1 MKKLFKLFTLIGLL
15 CMVGL
20 NATAATF
27 ANTPKVKNIRVREIV
42 DSNNGTSYKIVVVV
56 KHDDAD
62 QVAYVEV
69 TVDPI
74 DKSPEPSA
82 KSFTLKPVNNN
93 ENRFVSTDLT
103 FKTSALDF
111 EYRVTATMYDEKGN
125 KVGEPE
131 TAWVTVD
138 AKGENH
144 EPDAC
149 NSKLTMDGATIKS
162 TADEKGNQNIHFD
175 LPLQAKKGNPSVSFY
190 KMTEWTHVA
199 ITHSNAKTGYIQ
211 TVSVTPRF
219 NEKTGT
225 FEADYSFTNT
235 DKENYW
241 IAEAISGTITN
252 ACGDV
257 FYLTGKC
264 RSLPGFY
271 GVDCKI
277 TTTPP
282 DTCGKL
288 DLDSV
293 YWEVGAYDKTTGT
306 TPVFVYFPKNHIK
319 NKGNGIVSFDFANT
333 GNEPRI
339 SVTNSTNETQNAVM
353 KLNEKTGWYEGL
365 LYFEELASGDAY
377 AIKEIGVTVINAC
390 GDKFGFV
397 GNMKKATVSKDRGK
411 CFCNPGFEG
420 EHTEKKNNTDSCNT
434 KFKLKEVDFETAT
447 TGGIYTMQFSFNFG
461 NNSDAPNQVVM
472 VAQLTNCKG
481 ETVNIKLKM
490 QYNATSGTYYCGQ
503 SIPQNK
509 DCEWKLTYAEVGA
522 YNPCKELTWWGLDFS
537 QLKGNG
543 KGTRAATTASNGKP
557 GLL

>member
-1 MKKLFKLFTLIGLL
+1 MKKLFKFYTAIVLFFA
-15 CMVGL
+15 MGL
-20 NATAATF
+20 NATAATLG
-27 ANTPKVKNIRVREIV
+27 NTPKIKNIRVGETGYSSANPIHSIIV
-42 DSNNGTSYKIVVVV
+42 NTSNNAEATNVG
-56 KHDDAD
+56 
-62 QVAYVEV
+62 V
-69 TVDPI
+69 TIEPI
-74 DKSPEPSA
+74 GKSPEPSA
-82 KSFTLKPVNNN
+82 KSFTLKPVNKN

-149 NSKLTMDGATIKS
+149 NSKLTMDGATITS
-162 TADEKGNQNIHFD
+162 TFDEKGNQNIHFD
-175 LPLQAKKGNPSVSFY
+175 LPLQVKKGNPSVSFF

-211 TVSVTPRF
+211 TVSSTPKF

-225 FEADYSFTNT
+225 FEADFSFTNT

-241 IAEAISGTITN
+241 IPEAIDLRLIN
-252 ACGDV
+252 PCGDK
-257 FYLTGKC
+257 FYFDAKPFSNQIQRVVELDGTFRKG
-264 RSLPGFY
+264 
-271 GVDCKI
+271 
-277 TTTPP
+277 TP
-282 DTCGKL
+282 DNCGKL

-293 YWEVGAYDKTTGT
+293 YWKVGAYDKTTGT

-319 NKGNGIVSFDFANT
+319 NGGNGTITFEFANT
-333 GNEPRI
+333 GDQPRI
-339 SVTNSTNETQNAVM
+339 SVTNSTNETQNAAM
-353 KLNEKTGWYEGL
+353 KLNEKTGWYEATLSFKDLTAGS
-365 LYFEELASGDAY
+365 FELFQVDIALR
-377 AIKEIGVTVINAC
+377 NAC
-390 GDKFGFV
+390 GESFYFS
-397 GNMKKATVSKDRGK
+397 GNMKKVVNKGEGK
-411 CFCNPGFEG
+411 FAAEMQIV
-420 EHTEKKNNTDSCNT
+420 HQKKGNSNNNDSCNT
-434 KFKLKEVDFETAT
+434 KYKLKEVDFETAT

-461 NNSDAPNQVVM
+461 NNSDAPSQVVM

-490 QYNATSGTYYCGQ
+490 QYNATTGTYYCGQ

-543 KGTRAATTASNGKP
+543 KGTRDATTASNGKP